1 MLSSD
6 PETTA
11 FFVIAIIILCLSLIM
26 VLGSSYLMVIHK
38 RRWFV
43 AFPLFL
49 WALHLAIFY
58 CFVVHA
64 YQLGTSL
71 NALYGIEDFVEIWSA
86 IQRLHGIITLFYM
99 TYILHLEMSK

>member
-1 MLSSD
+1 MLSPD

-38 RRWFV
+38 KRWFV

-49 WALHLAIFY
+49 WSLHLSIFY
-58 CFVVHA
+58 CCVLHA

-71 NALYGIEDFVEIWSA
+71 NLLYGVEDLVEIWSA
-86 IQRLHGIITLFYM
+86 IQRLHGMVTVFYM